1 MNADYKYLKTS
12 PEYVTIILI
21 LVLYL
26 LARMGHNMLIM
37 LRAIY
42 SSATESG
49 RCCDDFVVH
58 LFICSRFQILCI
70 YIYFISIKRFR
81 CASNGFIDEIKKL
94 IFTQDALK

>member
-1 MNADYKYLKTS
+1 MSLLFSYLYYIYWQGWDLKT
-12 PEYVTIILI
+12 
-21 LVLYL
+21 
-26 LARMGHNMLIM
+26 LIM

-81 CASNGFIDEIKKL
+81 CASNGFIDEIKKNN
-94 IFTQDALK
+94 FYSGCT

>member
-1 MNADYKYLKTS
+1 MNADYKYLKTY

-21 LVLYL
+21 PVLYL

-42 SSATESG
+42 SSG

>member
-1 MNADYKYLKTS
+1 
-12 PEYVTIILI
+12 
-21 LVLYL
+21 
-26 LARMGHNMLIM
+26 MGHNMLIM

-42 SSATESG
+42 SSG

-81 CASNGFIDEIKKL
+81 CASNGFIDEIKKNN
-94 IFTQDALK
+94 FYSGCT